1 MLYPAFEKLKDTGIM
16 KVASKLDYMA
26 MLHAADLYKII
37 NILNLQ
43 VMLYPYGNAHEKQKP
58 DGRFVHLSLPL
69 IIHTKMNKLII
80 TMTTTFVKKFKQLC
94 SQLGL

>member
-16 KVASKLDYMA
+16 KVTSKLDCMA
-26 MLHAADLYKII
+26 VLHAAYLYKII

-58 DGRFVHLSLPL
+58 DGRFFHLS
-69 IIHTKMNKLII
+69 
-80 TMTTTFVKKFKQLC
+80 
-94 SQLGL
+94 SS

>member
-26 MLHAADLYKII
+26 MLNAADLYTIM

-58 DGRFVHLSLPL
+58 DGRFFFQ
-69 IIHTKMNKLII
+69 MNKLSLIRS
-80 TMTTTFVKKFKQLC
+80 K
-94 SQLGL
+94 